1 MGVNICFVYA
11 IANLINYRTTFWFV
25 ASDTQ
30 LTPPQRSLSNPG
42 VSDIVKV
49 RLQTTS
55 QYKSALDC
63 ATQIFKKEG
72 PAAFYKGTLTPLIG
86 IGACVS
92 APVPGFQ
99 ITTQL
104 IPSIGQRAIRRIPS
118 GAPQA

>member
-1 MGVNICFVYA
+1 M
-11 IANLINYRTTFWFV
+11 

-30 LTPPQRSLSNPG
+30 LTPPHRSLSNPG

-86 IGACVS
+86 IGACVN
-92 APVPGFQ
+92 APLPGFQ

-104 IPSIGQRAIRRIPS
+104 IPSIGQCAIRRISS